1 MTCEAMQLLKFS
13 LQKAVRNSIYNNGN
27 VVLHTR
33 FIPAKYEDNTNEQGK
48 PVGFT
53 QAKRRRKT

>member
-1 MTCEAMQLLKFS
+1 MQLLKFS